1 MAWRLAADD
10 GRLQPQSATS
20 GPSLL
25 QGALMQ
31 WLNPKAWLA
40 SVAGMGLFAAN
51 GDLLRIWL
59 FAGLYF
65 LICYAS
71 IACWAGAGAL
81 LGRYL
86 QEPARVRWLNRS
98 MALLLAASALYLLL
112 G

>member
-1 MAWRLAADD
+1 M
-10 GRLQPQSATS
+10 
-20 GPSLL
+20 
-25 QGALMQ
+25 
-31 WLNPKAWLA
+31 
-40 SVAGMGLFAAN
+40 
-51 GDLLRIWL
+51 LRIWL

-71 IACWAGAGAL
+71 IACWARRCL